1 MLQYGAIGRGSA
13 QPATAGERSRAGPEE
28 ISALV
33 GLRATV
39 LAACLGVG
47 AAGRRGGSRRG
58 QCRGGCGRQQR
69 GRRLSLMLLPQEEP

>member
-1 MLQYGAIGRGSA
+1 MFQNGAVGRGGA

-28 ISALV
+28 VSALV

-47 AAGRRGGSRRG
+47 AAG
-58 QCRGGCGRQQR
+58 
-69 GRRLSLMLLPQEEP
+69 

>member
-1 MLQYGAIGRGSA
+1 MFQNGAVGRGSA

-28 ISALV
+28 VSALV

-47 AAGRRGGSRRG
+47 AAG
-58 QCRGGCGRQQR
+58 
-69 GRRLSLMLLPQEEP
+69 